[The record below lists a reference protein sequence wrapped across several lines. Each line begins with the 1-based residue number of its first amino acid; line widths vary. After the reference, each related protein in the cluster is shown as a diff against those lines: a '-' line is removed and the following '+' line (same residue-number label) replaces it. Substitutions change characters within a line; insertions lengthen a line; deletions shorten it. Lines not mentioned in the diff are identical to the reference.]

1 MSYSKC
7 FSSKSRLHRLILLTL
22 FTIFVVLVAAISIT
36 FLVRTRFKPTISG
49 SNRVPTEAIKRTC
62 ELTLYKDICM
72 TSLMEFPGGI
82 EAGPHELVHLSMNM
96 THQRVSQALYDAM
109 ALAAFDMA
117 PLSRSAYDSCME
129 LLYDSHQHLAQS
141 LSTLLYSTSST
152 DDVMTWLSAVV
163 TNQDTCE
170 EELEQSG
177 DTYLKPQMMSYFNE
191 LAKLLSN
198 NLAIYSNQDFSTIS
212 TQNKKRRKL
221 LSTSDKSNEFPNWVK
236 KSERRLLQVAAAE
249 IQADMI
255 VSKDGNGTHKKIG
268 DAVKAVPNYNSRRI
282 IIYVKA
288 GRYEEN
294 VKVDRKK
301 TNIMFVGDGV
311 GQTVVTG
318 GRSVYANYT
327 TYHTATF
334 AANGAG
340 FIMKDMTIENWA
352 GPEKHQAVA
361 LQVSADHAVIYR
373 CNISGYQDTLYV
385 HSQRQ
390 FYREC
395 DIYGTVDFIFGNAAV
410 VLQNCN
416 IWARKPLPQQK
427 NTITAQGRKDPN
439 QNTGI
444 SIHACQ
450 LWVTSELYPVKWQYP
465 TYLGRPWKMYSRT
478 VYMETYM
485 DNHINPAG
493 WLEWNRSFALQTLY
507 YGEYLNNGPGSWVG
521 KRVTWP
527 GYRVITMHEEASK
540 FTVAQFIGGFTWL
553 PPTGVSFLAGLSGK

>member
-1 MSYSKC
+1 M
-7 FSSKSRLHRLILLTL
+7 ILLTL
-22 FTIFVVLVAAISIT
+22 FTIFVVLLAAISIT
-36 FLVRTRFKPTISG
+36 FLVRTQFKPTISG
-49 SNRVPTEAIKRTC
+49 SNRVPTEAIKHTC
-62 ELTLYKDICM
+62 QLTLYKDICM
-72 TSLMEFPGGI
+72 TSLMEFPGGM

-117 PLSRSAYDSCME
+117 ALSRSAYDSCME

-191 LAKLLSN
+191 LEKLLSN

-334 AANGAG
+334 GIYPKFLILNYFSIRNNKSIEFEILGAS
-340 FIMKDMTIENWA
+340 N
-352 GPEKHQAVA
+352 
-361 LQVSADHAVIYR
+361 
-373 CNISGYQDTLYV
+373 
-385 HSQRQ
+385 
-390 FYREC
+390 
-395 DIYGTVDFIFGNAAV
+395 
-410 VLQNCN
+410 
-416 IWARKPLPQQK
+416 
-427 NTITAQGRKDPN
+427 
-439 QNTGI
+439 
-444 SIHACQ
+444 
-450 LWVTSELYPVKWQYP
+450 
-465 TYLGRPWKMYSRT
+465 
-478 VYMETYM
+478 
-485 DNHINPAG
+485 
-493 WLEWNRSFALQTLY
+493 
-507 YGEYLNNGPGSWVG
+507 
-521 KRVTWP
+521 
-527 GYRVITMHEEASK
+527 
-540 FTVAQFIGGFTWL
+540 
-553 PPTGVSFLAGLSGK
+553 